1 MAKKKT
7 VKHPFAERDPN
18 PGGGQIVIYRSD
30 DGLVKLDVRLVNET
44 LWLAQSDMAALFQCS
59 VDNISLHLKNIYDEG
74 ELAETATA
82 EDFSVVRSEGGRSV
96 RRTLK
101 LYNLDAIISVG
112 YRVKSTIA
120 TRFRIWATQRLRE
133 YIVKGFVMDDERLK
147 NPPVQGSAVPV
158 RSAKRMPM
166 NLPKASVTGLRLSD
180 AARLKHRRNRIISSS
195 WKTPQNS
202 FQR

>member
-1 MAKKKT
+1 MADCEIKKT
-7 VKHPFAERDPN
+7 VKPPSAGRIPN
-18 PGGGQIVIYRSD
+18 PGGGQILIYRSD

-59 VDNISLHLKNIYDEG
+59 VDNISLHLKNIYEEG
-74 ELAETATA
+74 ERNEAATA

-120 TRFRIWATQRLRE
+120 TRFRIWATRRLRE
-133 YIVKGFVMDDERLK
+133 YIVKGFVIMVDYLCHLVLDRGGLK
-147 NPPVQGSAVPV
+147 GRYNLAQGIA
-158 RSAKRMPM
+158 
-166 NLPKASVTGLRLSD
+166 LGCGT
-180 AARLKHRRNRIISSS
+180 
-195 WKTPQNS
+195 Q
-202 FQR
+202 